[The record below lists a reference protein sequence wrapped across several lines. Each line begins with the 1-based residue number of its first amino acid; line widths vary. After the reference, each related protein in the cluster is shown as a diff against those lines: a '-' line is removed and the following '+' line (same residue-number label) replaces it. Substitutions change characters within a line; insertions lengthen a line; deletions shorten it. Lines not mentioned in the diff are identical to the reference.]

1 MNLFGGVIQITG
13 ITFLL
18 VCVFIIMALGYML
31 GRIKIKGVD
40 LGTAGVFIVALIFG
54 CLFYKPLDAE
64 MTAIGC
70 CSSRRSASSRDRTS
84 SAI

>member
-1 MNLFGGVIQITG
+1 MWDGRRRPGMKGGFFMNLFGGVIQITG

-40 LGTAGVFIVALIFG
+40 LGLLSFSVV
-54 CLFYKPLDAE
+54 
-64 MTAIGC
+64 
-70 CSSRRSASSRDRTS
+70 SSISRSMRR
-84 SAI
+84 

>member
-1 MNLFGGVIQITG
+1 MWTGRHRSGMKGGFFMSLFGGVIQISG

-40 LGTAGVFIVALIFG
+40 LGTAVLTLERRVSSLSRSSSGACSISRLIR
-54 CLFYKPLDAE
+54 K
-64 MTAIGC
+64 
-70 CSSRRSASSRDRTS
+70 
-84 SAI
+84 